1 MKKLL
6 LTLLTMPTVMGVWV
20 NFGHYSAAH
29 ATQSTNNAVNGKLCL
44 SEHGRTYCVSQAR
57 VNPDQ
62 ARKAQEI
69 AMNPDA
75 GIVFTDEESD
85 AAVKKFGCDCPNC
98 IRALKQIRAFTN
110 AS

>member
-6 LTLLTMPTVMGVWV
+6 LTLLTMPTVMGVFV
-20 NFGHYSAAH
+20 PFGHHSAAH
-29 ATQSTNNAVNGKLCL
+29 AAQPVNSSATGKLCL
-44 SEHGRTYCVSQAR
+44 SEHGRTYCVSQSR
-57 VNPDQ
+57 VNPDL

-85 AAVKKFGCDCPNC
+85 AAIKKFGCDCPNC
-98 IRALKQIRAFTN
+98 IRALKQIRVFTS
-110 AS
+110 AT